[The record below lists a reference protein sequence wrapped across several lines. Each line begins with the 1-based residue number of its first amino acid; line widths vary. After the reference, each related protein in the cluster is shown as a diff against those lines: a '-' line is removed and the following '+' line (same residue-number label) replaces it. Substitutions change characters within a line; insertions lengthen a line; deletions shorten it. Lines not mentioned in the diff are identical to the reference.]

1 MILTLVLVAPA
12 VLLAIARGGSV
23 RRLAETE
30 LKGLPLIFGGLAVQ
44 LGLLLMVDADDV
56 PEWAAGLTLVAA
68 SAAVAGAL
76 LLNRRLAGAR
86 VAFVGVVLN
95 MLVIGANGGMPIS
108 VEAAETAGIRE
119 PLDELDVEHE
129 QLRSDTRLRWL
140 ADVIP
145 FPGSR
150 MVVSV
155 GDVLLAAGIARLVY
169 SQTLHRDQGLP
180 TPPGGK

>member
-30 LKGLPLIFGGLAVQ
+30 LKGLPLIFGGLAIQ
-44 LGLLLMVDADDV
+44 LGLLLLVDAEDV
-56 PEWAAGLTLVAA
+56 PEWAAGLALVVA
-68 SAAVAGAL
+68 SAGVAGAL
-76 LLNRRLAGAR
+76 LLNTRLAGTR
-86 VAFVGVVLN
+86 VAFVGVALN

-129 QLRSDTRLRWL
+129 QLRNDTRLPWL
-140 ADVIP
+140 ADIIP

-155 GDVLLAAGIARLVY
+155 GDVLLATGVARLVY
-169 SQTLHRDQGLP
+169 SQTLRRDQGP
-180 TPPGGK
+180 RTGPGGR